1 VPEPKIIE
9 TLDKLSSKKVIKN
22 TIYTVSII
30 IFFAFILLP
39 PILGI
44 IIKWNTMNQVFADP
58 NRTETR
64 YMHSTLWEVNN
75 LNTSKFDVETP
86 SPSSINSTLRAN
98 TVNTIYSYGIRV
110 WKRME
115 NSTEQEITNGSCVA
129 SVDKKDLK
137 KSVEIGTWNCPVI
150 NMSSTDSV
158 VIRVYCR
165 IYKDENWSLVGTFIT
180 RQLGATKLNNS
191 TWVVHYCLEVTFDG
205 HEYCYTYY
213 IGDTLS
219 AGFTDFSEMEG
230 FAWTSGATLARAT
243 SAICASFAVAI
254 FVAIVDILAGL
265 PMAWLITRGQSRWLN
280 VLDTL
285 SDIPFI
291 VPTAT
296 LGYSLLLFWNEPG
309 GLSSLFGTPFI
320 SPGWL
325 LVVLLHFVF
334 SFPVVVRV
342 MVGALFDYKLEYEQ
356 ASRTLGA
363 APLTA
368 ARTVTFPILKHSLI
382 ASFTLAFARSLSETG
397 ATMMVAGA
405 FVNGPIFIKNY
416 VSTGEEG
423 ALVFVSFIL
432 IALSSII
439 FVTIRL
445 LGPKLKMPIRK
456 VWPRAER
463 KLSSSIVTSSR
474 NGITLLIFFVIVL
487 IPSLFVAIPA
497 FEAIFT
503 GVLPEA
509 LGGVGVWGDYWQ
521 SIALS
526 YLVGIIVTL
535 LNVVIGLPMA
545 IIIARR
551 KIGNGPS
558 AVLDVLIN
566 IPIIVPSVALGAS
579 LAIFW
584 TENFAFIPEIWLLIF
599 AHLSITY
606 PYFVRSM
613 SAAVERISIEL
624 EEAGKTL
631 GARPLGVFRT
641 IIFPLTKYSMFS
653 GAIMM
658 FTRSVSETGATLV
671 VSNLVTAPVLLVGWV
686 DNKVPTATLGLGCG
700 FLILFSF
707 IILLVLRLIVKKRR
721 TY

>member
-1 VPEPKIIE
+1 MLKPKIAKA
-9 TLDKLSSKKVIKN
+9 LDKLSSKTAIKN
-22 TIYTVSII
+22 TIYIVSII
-30 IFFAFILLP
+30 IFFALILFP

-44 IIKWNTMNQVFADP
+44 IIKWGSIEDVLNQP
-58 NRTETR
+58 K
-64 YMHSTLWEVNN
+64 L
-75 LNTSKFDVETP
+75 
-86 SPSSINSTLRAN
+86 
-98 TVNTIYSYGIRV
+98 
-110 WKRME
+110 
-115 NSTEQEITNGSCVA
+115 
-129 SVDKKDLK
+129 
-137 KSVEIGTWNCPVI
+137 
-150 NMSSTDSV
+150 MS
-158 VIRVYCR
+158 
-165 IYKDENWSLVGTFIT
+165 EAFN
-180 RQLGATKLNNS
+180 
-191 TWVVHYCLEVTFDG
+191 
-205 HEYCYTYY
+205 
-213 IGDTLS
+213 
-219 AGFTDFSEMEG
+219 
-230 FAWTSGATLARAT
+230 
-243 SAICASFAVAI
+243 AIAASFAVAF
-254 FVAIVDILAGL
+254 FVSFIDVVAGV
-265 PMAWLITRGQSRWLN
+265 PMAWMITRGKSKWLS

-309 GLSSLFGTPFI
+309 GLSSLFGASFV

-325 LVVLLHFVF
+325 LVIILHFTF

-342 MVGALFDYKLEYEQ
+342 MVGALLDYKLEYEQ
-356 ASRTLGA
+356 AARTLGA

-368 ARTVTFPILKHSLI
+368 DRTVTFPILKHSLI

-405 FVNGPIFIKNY
+405 FVHGPIFINKHI
-416 VSTGEEG
+416 GEPG
-423 ALVFVSFIL
+423 PLVFVSAIL
-432 IALSSII
+432 IALSGLV

-445 LGPKLKMPIRK
+445 LGPRLKMPVRK
-456 VWPRAER
+456 VWPKAER
-463 KLSSSIVTSSR
+463 KLSSSTIASSR

-487 IPSLFVAIPA
+487 VPSLFVAVPA

-509 LGGVGVWGDYWQ
+509 LGGVGVWGDYWR
-521 SIALS
+521 SISLS
-526 YLVGIIVTL
+526 YFVGIVVTL
-535 LNVVIGLPMA
+535 LNVAIGLPMA

-558 AVLDVLIN
+558 AVLDVLVN

-584 TENFAFIPEIWLLIF
+584 KENFAFMPEIWLLIF

-624 EEAGKTL
+624 EEAGRTL
-631 GARPLGVFRT
+631 GAKPLGVFRT
-641 IIFPLTKYSMFS
+641 IIFPLTKYSMLS

-671 VSNLVTAPVLLVGWV
+671 VSNLVTAPVLLVNWV
-686 DNKVPTATLGLGCG
+686 KSGVSTATLGLGCG

-707 IILLVLRLIVKKRR
+707 IILLVLRLVVKGREAH
-721 TY
+721 